1 MKTNKIYTT
10 ILVLF
15 SLMNFVPYT
24 RAQDSTKKNIIS
36 LSFQEYLNK
45 VGKNNLNYLAEKYN
59 VNIADAEVIA
69 QKVLPDPDLTFE
81 GADENF
87 SIGLGY
93 TLELGNKRGAR
104 VRLAKSQAELEKLTL
119 EYYYH
124 ELRAEAADLY
134 LDAIQQRE
142 LLDVK
147 KSSYEYML
155 QLSRSDSL
163 RFSSG
168 EITEIDARQSK
179 LEAITLLNEVFE
191 QEATYKSALA
201 TLNQYMGRTTL
212 SLMNLSGKWGNIDR
226 DYLLP
231 ELIATGLTRR
241 VDLYAAK
248 KNIDVAANQQKLVK
262 AERRMDLGLSVSY
275 ERDWHGFLPPSRS
288 VKAGVSIPLKFS
300 NLNKGAVK
308 AAGFGIEQAK
318 IQEQNT
324 ELEIQTEI
332 SQAFFQFEASRKKS
346 EQYQTGLL
354 EDAKKVLDG
363 MVYKYKRGES
373 NITDVLIAQ
382 RTYNE
387 VQEQYLETMKG
398 FASSLVALQKACG
411 IWDIDF

>member
-1 MKTNKIYTT
+1 MKINKIYTT

-15 SLMNFVPYT
+15 FLPNFVSYT
-24 RAQDSTKKNIIS
+24 KAQDSVEKNMTS
-36 LSFQEYLNK
+36 LSFQEYLNR

-59 VNIADAEVIA
+59 VNIADAEALA
-69 QKVLPDPDLTFE
+69 QKVLPDPELIVE

-87 SIGLGY
+87 SMGFGY

-104 VRLAKSQAELEKLTL
+104 VRLAKSQAELEKLAL
-119 EYYYH
+119 EYYYQ

-147 KSSYEYML
+147 KSSYKYML
-155 QLSRSDSL
+155 QLSKSDSI
-163 RFSSG
+163 RFKLG

-179 LEAITLLNEVFE
+179 LEAATLLNEVFE
-191 QEATYKSALA
+191 QEAIYKSALA
-201 TLNQYMGRTTL
+201 TLNQYMGQTTI
-212 SLMNLSGKWGNIDR
+212 SLINLSGNWKNIDR
-226 DYLLP
+226 NYLLP
-231 ELIATGLTRR
+231 ELIATGLTSR
-241 VDLYAAK
+241 VDLYAAQ
-248 KNIDVAANQQKLVK
+248 KNIDVAANQHKLVR
-262 AERRMDLGLSVSY
+262 AERKVDLGLSLSY

-308 AAGFGIEQAK
+308 AASYGIEQTK
-318 IQEQNT
+318 IQKQNT

-332 SQAFFQFEASRKKS
+332 SQAFFLFEASRRKS
-346 EQYQTGLL
+346 QQYQTGLL
-354 EDAKKVLDG
+354 EDAKKILDG

-373 NITDVLIAQ
+373 GITDVLIAQ

-387 VQEQYLETMKG
+387 VQELYLETMKG

-411 IWDIDF
+411 IWDIEF